1 MFSIKTQGVKKLN
14 LDWHLIGLLP
24 LVFGILSYIIAIAR
38 SVPLWGLLWV
48 CPVTSVAAGM
58 VLLFLQRNHFAI
70 SAAAAWIFFGPLNP
84 ALFETIDM
92 LQLHQFHHFM
102 SALAL
107 LVILYHWREI
117 WSAKGFFFGLASF
130 WAFVII
136 TLNLSGGVVNLLEP
150 FKKIGLPPMWMGIIF
165 AMLAAIIFLWHK
177 PGFRRTGKHLNERAT
192 I

>member
-1 MFSIKTQGVKKLN
+1 MLSIKSHGVKKLN
-14 LDWHLIGLLP
+14 LNWYLVGLLP
-24 LVFGILSYIIAIAR
+24 LAFGILSYIIAIAR
-38 SVPLWGLLWV
+38 SVPLWDLLWV
-48 CPVTSVAAGM
+48 CPLTAVASGI
-58 VLLFLQRNHFAI
+58 VLLLLPRNRFAI
-70 SAAAAWIFFGPLNP
+70 SALAAWIFSGPLNP

-117 WSAKGFFFGLASF
+117 WSTKGFFFGLASF
-130 WAFVII
+130 YAFVII

-150 FKKIGLPPMWMGIIF
+150 FKNTGLPPMWMGMIS
-165 AMLAAIIFLWHK
+165 ALLAVIIFLWHK
-177 PGFRRTGKHLNERAT
+177 PGFGRLRKHLNERAA